1 MGSAAQGLGT
11 IASGVGSAITSGI
24 SYLGWK
30 GGSQQAPTGNQGGKM
45 TGFGSDNY
53 QGYMGGG
60 AGPGN
65 YAGGSSIYNPP
76 GGNTYQGIGNGNDT
90 EP

>member
-1 MGSAAQGLGT
+1 
-11 IASGVGSAITSGI
+11 
-24 SYLGWK
+24 
-30 GGSQQAPTGNQGGKM
+30 M